1 MLTLDTPLENLT
13 FVSKPYLG
21 KLKKIG
27 IKTINDILFYFPLR
41 YQDFSNVV
49 EIAKVQAN
57 TNVSIQGK
65 ILQIKATYL
74 GRFKMAEAI
83 VEDHTGSLRVTWFGQ
98 TYITNILKA
107 GDFVSFAGK
116 VVYGKKGYYLSNP
129 IFEKIESD
137 DFDQAELV
145 HTGRIV
151 PMYPQNQKVSSK
163 WIRKAVK
170 ILLTQIKVQIAEPL
184 PASLLK
190 ENGLLEINQA
200 IWQMHFPSSMEEAIR
215 AQTRFSFEQLFL
227 LELFVLKE
235 KLRLAQHKAQA
246 MPIKL
251 EVMQA
256 FVNSL
261 PFKLTDDQKKA
272 VWRILKDLE
281 KDRPMSRLL
290 EGDVGSGKTAVAAVA
305 ALNVIKNGCQVAFMA
320 PTEILAKQHFKTIAL
335 IYSGF
340 NVNVGFLTGKE
351 DKFISKKLRGQPI
364 EISKKRLLEQ
374 TLKGEINILVGT
386 HALIQG
392 KVEFDKLGLVVIDE
406 QHRFGVE
413 QRANLVK
420 QAKGKA
426 IPHLLSMTATP
437 IPRSLALTI
446 YGDLDL
452 TIIKQMPSGRKKI
465 ITQIVKEDQRKETY
479 EFVRD
484 QIKQGRQAFVICP
497 RIQEKEVEESEQEA
511 DVKKS
516 AWADVKTVTKEF
528 EYLQKE
534 IFPDLNITMLHGKMT
549 PREKEKVMKD
559 FKNEKADILVS
570 TSVVEV
576 GIDVPN
582 ASVMMIEGAERFGLA
597 QLHQFRG
604 RVGRSEYQSY
614 CFLLSSPGSEGN
626 LQRSKALV
634 EADDGFA
641 VAKKDLEIRGPGELT
656 GGKQSGLPDIIMSSL
671 QNLELVEKVRQSAL
685 DILEGDPSLKKQPLL
700 AAQLKRFKDNVHL
713 E

>member
-21 KLKKIG
+21 KLKKLG

-49 EIAKVQAN
+49 AISKVQAN

-65 ILQIKATYL
+65 ILQIKANYL
-74 GRFKMAEAI
+74 GRFKMAEAV
-83 VEDHTGSLRVTWFGQ
+83 VEDETGSIRVTWFGQ

-107 GDFVSFAGK
+107 GDFVSLAGK

-129 IFEKIESD
+129 IFEKIESQ

-170 ILLTQIKVQIAEPL
+170 ILLTQVKVQIPEPL
-184 PASLLK
+184 PEHILK
-190 ENGLLEINQA
+190 ENGLLEINKA
-200 IWQMHFPSSMEEAIR
+200 IWQMHFPSSMSEAIS
-215 AQTRFSFEQLFL
+215 AQTRFAFEQLFL
-227 LELFVLKE
+227 LEIFVLKE
-235 KLRLAQHKAQA
+235 KLRLAQHQAPA

-320 PTEILAKQHFKTIAL
+320 PTEILAKQHFKTIAT
-335 IYSGF
+335 IYKDF
-340 NVNVGFLTGKE
+340 NVNIGFLTGKE
-351 DKFISKKLRGQPI
+351 DKFMSKKLKGQPI

-374 TLKGEINILVGT
+374 TAKGEINILVGT

-392 KVEFDKLGLVVIDE
+392 KVVFDKLGLVVIDE

-465 ITQIVKEDQRKETY
+465 ITQIVKENQRKETY
-479 EFVRD
+479 QFVRE
-484 QIKQGRQAFVICP
+484 QIKEGRQTFVICP
-497 RIQEKEVEESEQEA
+497 RIQEKELEEEEQ
-511 DVKKS
+511 DTKKS

-528 EYLQKE
+528 EFLQKE
-534 IFPDLNITMLHGKMT
+534 IFPDLKVTMLHGKML
-549 PREKEKVMKD
+549 PKEKEKVMKD
-559 FKNEKADILVS
+559 FKNQKADILVS

-582 ASVMMIEGAERFGLA
+582 ATVMMIEGAERFGLA

-604 RVGRSEYQSY
+604 RVGRSQYQSY

-626 LQRSKALV
+626 LARSKALV

-656 GGKQSGLPDIIMSSL
+656 GSKQSGLPDIIMSSL
-671 QNLELVEKVRQSAL
+671 QNLELVEKTRQSAL
-685 DILEGDPSLKKQPLL
+685 DILEQDPGLKKQPLL
-700 AAQLKRFKDNVHL
+700 AAQLKRFKDSIHL